1 MPSHE
6 EHKKI
11 TRIITGKDYDWIHKM
26 MDFAVPYLGP
36 RHRIVGHDQETVA
49 LAFVLSG
56 GDLGAA
62 IAAEAHILVDK
73 QDTFIKK
80 SITQLLGRK
89 KTNKRRRRRVW

>member
-6 EHKKI
+6 EHRKI
-11 TRIITGKDYDWIHKM
+11 TRALTGKDYDWIHKL
-26 MDFAVPYLGP
+26 MDHAVSYLGP
-36 RHRIVGHDQETVA
+36 RHRIVGHDPETVA

-80 SITQLLGRK
+80 LVREVLSGK